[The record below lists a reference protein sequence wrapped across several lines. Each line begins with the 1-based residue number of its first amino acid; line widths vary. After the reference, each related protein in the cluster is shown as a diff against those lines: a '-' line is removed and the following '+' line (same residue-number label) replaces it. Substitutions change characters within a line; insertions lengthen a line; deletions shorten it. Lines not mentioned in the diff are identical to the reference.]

1 MARSKVRSDMVTKWS
16 MFVTAFEQNFLGFS
30 IRGHDFYLAVGC
42 SLLDLYKLIGQIIF
56 EFCSAIM
63 EGQTLTISSLVW
75 SLKFRDS

>member
-56 EFCSAIM
+56 EFYSAIM
-63 EGQTLTISSLVW
+63 ESWANFNNFLARLV
-75 SLKFRDS
+75 LEI